1 MLLAAAI
8 FVTTLLVKGTTE
20 RGILGYELS
29 IIEAELVANRASSG
43 PS

>member
-1 MLLAAAI
+1 MVAAI
-8 FVTTLLVKGTTE
+8 FVATLLVEGIIE